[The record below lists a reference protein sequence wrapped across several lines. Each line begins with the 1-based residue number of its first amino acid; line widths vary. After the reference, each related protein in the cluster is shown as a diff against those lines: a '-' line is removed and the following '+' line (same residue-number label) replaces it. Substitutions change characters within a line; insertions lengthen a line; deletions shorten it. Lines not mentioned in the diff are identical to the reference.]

1 MVRVRVRYSG
11 RVQGVGFRATCSD
24 LAKGAPI
31 TGWVMNEPDGSVTLE
46 AQGDGVDVEAYVSRV
61 RTTMARFIR
70 SEDRAAV
77 PPEREESGFEIRR

>member
-1 MVRVRVRYSG
+1 
-11 RVQGVGFRATCSD
+11 
-24 LAKGAPI
+24 
-31 TGWVMNEPDGSVTLE
+31 MNEPDGSVTLE